1 MINRVCPDVS
11 TIIAHGQ
18 MDGVVLEKT
27 MLDFMEKKYD
37 VLLATTIIESGLD
50 IPNVNT
56 IIVNNA
62 NNFGL
67 STLHQLRGRVGRSN
81 KKAFAYFLTPDPI
94 TMTDEARRRL
104 RAIEDFSDLGSG
116 FQISLQD
123 LDIRGAGDVLGG
135 EQSGFIADIGFDTY
149 HRILSEAVQELKEN
163 EFKSIFKEEK
173 EINPEAIDN
182 IQFLDDCQI
191 DTDRPLRFPSTYI
204 QNIGE
209 RMKLYRSLDNLKNE
223 KELQEFVLQLEDR
236 FGVLPEETRELT
248 EVIRLRKI
256 AIKNGIEQ
264 LRLKN
269 NLLKCYF
276 ITNQESLFYQ
286 SESFTKVLNWLQRN
300 SSKADL
306 REINNKLVLS
316 VKNIKTIYQAVEVLS
331 AIQ

>member
-1 MINRVCPDVS
+1 
-11 TIIAHGQ
+11 
-18 MDGVVLEKT
+18 
-27 MLDFMEKKYD
+27 
-37 VLLATTIIESGLD
+37 LLATTIIESGLD

-209 RMKLYRSLDNLKNE
+209 
-223 KELQEFVLQLEDR
+223 
-236 FGVLPEETRELT
+236 
-248 EVIRLRKI
+248 
-256 AIKNGIEQ
+256 
-264 LRLKN
+264 
-269 NLLKCYF
+269 
-276 ITNQESLFYQ
+276 
-286 SESFTKVLNWLQRN
+286 
-300 SSKADL
+300 
-306 REINNKLVLS
+306 
-316 VKNIKTIYQAVEVLS
+316 
-331 AIQ
+331 

>member
-1 MINRVCPDVS
+1 MVIF
-11 TIIAHGQ
+11 T
-18 MDGVVLEKT
+18 
-27 MLDFMEKKYD
+27 
-37 VLLATTIIESGLD
+37 
-50 IPNVNT
+50 
-56 IIVNNA
+56 
-62 NNFGL
+62 GL
-67 STLHQLRGRVGRSN
+67 SITRPKGKSVWITKETL
-81 KKAFAYFLTPDPI
+81 P
-94 TMTDEARRRL
+94 
-104 RAIEDFSDLGSG
+104 
-116 FQISLQD
+116 
-123 LDIRGAGDVLGG
+123 
-135 EQSGFIADIGFDTY
+135 
-149 HRILSEAVQELKEN
+149 AVPT
-163 EFKSIFKEEK
+163 S
-173 EINPEAIDN
+173 
-182 IQFLDDCQI
+182 
-191 DTDRPLRFPSTYI
+191 
-204 QNIGE
+204 
-209 RMKLYRSLDNLKNE
+209 NLKNE

-236 FGVLPEETRELT
+236 FGVLPEETRELI

>member
-1 MINRVCPDVS
+1 
-11 TIIAHGQ
+11 
-18 MDGVVLEKT
+18 
-27 MLDFMEKKYD
+27 
-37 VLLATTIIESGLD
+37 
-50 IPNVNT
+50 
-56 IIVNNA
+56 
-62 NNFGL
+62 
-67 STLHQLRGRVGRSN
+67 
-81 KKAFAYFLTPDPI
+81 
-94 TMTDEARRRL
+94 
-104 RAIEDFSDLGSG
+104 
-116 FQISLQD
+116 
-123 LDIRGAGDVLGG
+123 
-135 EQSGFIADIGFDTY
+135 
-149 HRILSEAVQELKEN
+149 
-163 EFKSIFKEEK
+163 
-173 EINPEAIDN
+173 
-182 IQFLDDCQI
+182 
-191 DTDRPLRFPSTYI
+191 
-204 QNIGE
+204 
-209 RMKLYRSLDNLKNE
+209 MKLYRSLDNLKNE

-286 SESFTKVLNWLQRN
+286 SESFTKVLNWLQKN